1 MGIHTK
7 QYQWFRR
14 MDVSSWVVI
23 STEGEKR
30 LVSL

>member
-14 MDVSSWVVI
+14 MDVSSRAVI
-23 STEGEKR
+23 STEGGAV
-30 LVSL
+30 LSQ